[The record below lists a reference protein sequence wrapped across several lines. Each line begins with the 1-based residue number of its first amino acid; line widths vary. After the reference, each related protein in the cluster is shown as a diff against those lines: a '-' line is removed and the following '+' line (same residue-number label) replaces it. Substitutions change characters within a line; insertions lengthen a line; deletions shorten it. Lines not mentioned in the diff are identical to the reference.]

1 MIFIETHGPALT
13 PKRGPFLFFFASRKF
28 HRVL

>member
-1 MIFIETHGPALT
+1 MIFIETHGSALT
-13 PKRGPFLFFFASRKF
+13 PKRGPFLFFASRKF